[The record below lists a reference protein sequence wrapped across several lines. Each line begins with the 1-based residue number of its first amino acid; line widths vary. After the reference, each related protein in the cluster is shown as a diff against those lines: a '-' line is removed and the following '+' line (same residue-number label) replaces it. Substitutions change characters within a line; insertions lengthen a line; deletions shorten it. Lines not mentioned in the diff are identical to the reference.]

1 MSALIPT
8 IPENANPFSEGVMR
22 SARLLR
28 SLGPDSANIW
38 AEMRPHEVKILAEAM
53 DQLDEDPAAEQKAA
67 QAFLAAQSDGVPHT
81 STSTDAGLWSR
92 LSALDADA
100 LMTMFSAEHP
110 QTLALILSNLNG
122 DASARL
128 LRALPSAVSID
139 AMQRLLHLDTVNPV
153 AFSALSGK
161 VEEMLGAIG
170 AQGQRGG
177 HERVARIFDRLDSKS
192 EQMML
197 AALENAEP
205 GAGEKVRAL
214 MFTFDDLAT
223 LGAGGMQTLLS
234 QADRSALV
242 IALKGA
248 QEKTSTAFFGNMTK
262 RAGALLREEI
272 SMLGPVRRSEVEGA
286 RQEIVELAR
295 ALIHRGD
302 IRAGQNQDD
311 DDELVD

>member
-1 MSALIPT
+1 MNTGFPT
-8 IPENANPFSEGVMR
+8 RPDTTEAMGEGVMR

-28 SLGPDSANIW
+28 SLGPDSASIW

-53 DQLDEDPAAEQKAA
+53 DQLDDDQAEEDVAA
-67 QAFLAAQSDGVPHT
+67 QAFLAAQSDVNMPVSSGQ
-81 STSTDAGLWSR
+81 SGLWGR
-92 LSALDADA
+92 LSALDAEA
-100 LMTMFSAEHP
+100 LVGMFAAEHP

-122 DASARL
+122 DAAARL
-128 LRALPSAVSID
+128 LRALPSVVSID
-139 AMQRLLHLDTVNPV
+139 AMQRLLHLGGVHPAAYSSLEQKLEGMLGT
-153 AFSALSGK
+153 LSG
-161 VEEMLGAIG
+161 
-170 AQGQRGG
+170 QGQRGG

-248 QEKTSTAFFGNMTK
+248 QEKTEIAFFSNMTK
-262 RAGALLREEI
+262 RAGDLLREEI
-272 SMLGPVRRSEVEGA
+272 AMLGPVRRSEVEGA
-286 RQEIVELAR
+286 RQEIVALAR

-302 IRAGQNQDD
+302 IRAGQNDDD

>member
-1 MSALIPT
+1 MNTMLPSISEATVPL
-8 IPENANPFSEGVMR
+8 SEGVMR

-67 QAFLAAQSDGVPHT
+67 QAFLAAQIDT
-81 STSTDAGLWSR
+81 SSTVASPISAGLWSR
-92 LSALDADA
+92 LSALDAEA
-100 LMTMFSAEHP
+100 LVAMFSAEHP
-110 QTLALILSNLNG
+110 QTLALILSNLSG

-139 AMQRLLHLDTVNPV
+139 AMQRLLHLDAVNPI
-153 AFSALSGK
+153 AFAALTGK
-161 VEEMLGAIG
+161 VEEMLGAMG
-170 AQGQRGG
+170 GQGQRGG

-192 EQMML
+192 ERMML

-242 IALKGA
+242 VALKGA
-248 QEKTSTAFFGNMTK
+248 QEKTATAFFSNMTK
-262 RAGALLREEI
+262 RAGDLLREEI

-302 IRAGQNQDD
+302 IRAGQNQND

>member
-1 MSALIPT
+1 MNAMIPA
-8 IPENANPFSEGVMR
+8 ISEKADPLSEGVMR

-28 SLGPDSANIW
+28 SLGPDSASIW

-67 QAFLAAQSDGVPHT
+67 QAFLAAQIDT
-81 STSTDAGLWSR
+81 SSTVASPISAGLWSR
-92 LSALDADA
+92 LSALDAEA
-100 LMTMFSAEHP
+100 LVAMFSAEHP
-110 QTLALILSNLNG
+110 QTLALILSNLSG

-139 AMQRLLHLDTVNPV
+139 AMQRLLHLDAVNPI
-153 AFSALSGK
+153 AFAALTGK
-161 VEEMLGAIG
+161 VEEMLGAMG
-170 AQGQRGG
+170 GQGQRGG

-192 EQMML
+192 ERMML

-242 IALKGA
+242 VALKGA
-248 QEKTSTAFFGNMTK
+248 QEKTATAFFSNMTK
-262 RAGALLREEI
+262 RAGDLLREEI

-302 IRAGQNQDD
+302 IRAGQNQND

>member
-1 MSALIPT
+1 MNTMLPSISEATVPL
-8 IPENANPFSEGVMR
+8 SEGVMR

-53 DQLDEDPAAEQKAA
+53 DQLDDDPAAEHNAT
-67 QAFLAAQSDGVPHT
+67 QAFFAAQSDVSSVAAPSDG
-81 STSTDAGLWSR
+81 AGLWGR
-92 LSALDADA
+92 LSALDAEA
-100 LMTMFSAEHP
+100 LIAMFSAEHP

-128 LRALPSAVSID
+128 LRALPSVVSID
-139 AMQRLLHLDTVNPV
+139 AMQRLLHLDAVNPI
-153 AFSALSGK
+153 AFAALTGK
-161 VEEMLGAIG
+161 VEEMLGAMG
-170 AQGQRGG
+170 GQGQRGG

-192 EQMML
+192 ERMML

-223 LGAGGMQTLLS
+223 LCAGGMQTLLS

-242 IALKGA
+242 VALKGA
-248 QEKTSTAFFGNMTK
+248 QEKTATAFFSNMTK
-262 RAGALLREEI
+262 RAGDLLREEI